1 MLRRTCW
8 TPKNVYR
15 LRTSVQAEPK
25 FLCEH
30 EQCYNT
36 PFFGQTEALALSY
49 CALVD
54 QCPPDLSPSHARE
67 NPTARRF
74 VFWLYLRDLVEKVCH
89 ERTLLSTTSLFDIEL
104 YLVGVGFLRPLPQP
118 KHLHRIRSNS
128 PRSPP
133 SRKTP

>member
-74 VFWLYLRDLVEKVCH
+74 VFWLYLRDLV
-89 ERTLLSTTSLFDIEL
+89 
-104 YLVGVGFLRPLPQP
+104 
-118 KHLHRIRSNS
+118 
-128 PRSPP
+128 
-133 SRKTP
+133 